1 MFLNPNL
8 TSFTLKYR
16 LKIWQI
22 CKTQNN
28 LLYHRST
35 MAAIG
40 LYFFLYSFLLA
51 TFLKGVQALAAVPV
65 FFDSNNH
72 HHRDLRYH
80 PEQPLRISS
89 CVEALDKFRR
99 ENPNHLLELIDVTT
113 GTTTPIEGVHT
124 IHQPFSEEE
133 LNHARD
139 MLLLAHT
146 DDLVT
151 KLEERSLKSREQR
164 IQEGKPALGHMG
176 NIDADTYVT
185 TESFNVCLRATA
197 AWIRAVDVA
206 EANGEAAMA
215 LTRPPGHHAEKG
227 VSNGFCL
234 YNFAAAAAL
243 HVLQDPNKK
252 VSILDWDVH
261 FGQGV
266 KDILMSNSRA
276 RYVSIHQSPAFPF
289 MGENLQTH
297 GEHQNVLTIPM
308 PAETTWTCG
317 YKHLYEKAL
326 DFVCK
331 PGEWE
336 PDVVIVCAG
345 YDALDSDEL
354 ASVSLNAQ
362 DFGRMTR
369 RLSEHLGE
377 ATSKRPALIFG
388 LEGGYQLSKMAG
400 GGGLTDAVV
409 ETVRALTL

>member
-1 MFLNPNL
+1 VQNL
-8 TSFTLKYR
+8 FTKR
-16 LKIWQI
+16 KRIF
-22 CKTQNN
+22 
-28 LLYHRST
+28 ST
-35 MAAIG
+35 MAATG
-40 LYFFLYSFLLA
+40 RYFVLYSFLLA
-51 TFLKGVQALAAVPV
+51 TFLKDVQALATFPV

-99 ENPNHLLELIDVTT
+99 ENPKHLLELIDVTS
-113 GTTTPIEGVHT
+113 GTPTPIEGVHT

-133 LNHARD
+133 LSHARD
-139 MLLLAHT
+139 MLLQAHT
-146 DDLVT
+146 HDLVT

-206 EANGEAAMA
+206 ESNEAAAMA

-243 HVLQDPNKK
+243 HVLQHPTKR

-266 KDILMSNSRA
+266 KDILMSNNRA
-276 RYVSIHQSPAFPF
+276 RYVSIHQTPAFPY
-289 MGENLQTH
+289 MGEYLQTH
-297 GEHQNVLTIPM
+297 GEHKNVMTIPM

-326 DFVCK
+326 DFVCSS
-331 PGEWE
+331 EWE

-400 GGGLTDAVV
+400 GGGLKEAVV
-409 ETVRALTL
+409 ETVRALT

>member
-1 MFLNPNL
+1 ME
-8 TSFTLKYR
+8 
-16 LKIWQI
+16 
-22 CKTQNN
+22 
-28 LLYHRST
+28 
-35 MAAIG
+35 AAG
-40 LYFFLYSFLLA
+40 LYFFLYSFLLV
-51 TFLKGVQALAAVPV
+51 TLLKDAQAFAAFPV

-72 HHRDLRYH
+72 LHRDLRYH

-99 ENPNHLLELIDVTT
+99 ENPKHLLELIDVTT
-113 GTTTPIEGVHT
+113 GTPTPIEGVHT
-124 IHQPFSEEE
+124 IHQPFTEEE
-133 LNHARD
+133 LSHARD
-139 MLLLAHT
+139 MLLQAHT
-146 DDLVT
+146 HDLVT
-151 KLEERSLKSREQR
+151 QLEERSRKSREQR
-164 IQEGKPALGHMG
+164 IQEGKSALGFMG

-197 AWIRAVDVA
+197 AWIRAVNVA
-206 EANGEAAMA
+206 EANGQAMA

-227 VSNGFCL
+227 ASNGFCL

-243 HVLQDPNKK
+243 HALQDPDKR

-266 KDILMSNSRA
+266 KDILMPNSRA
-276 RYVSIHQSPAFPF
+276 RYVSIHQTPAFPY
-289 MGENLQTH
+289 MGEYLQTH
-297 GEHQNVLTIPM
+297 GEHKNVLTIPM
-308 PAETTWTCG
+308 PAATTWTCG
-317 YKHLYEKAL
+317 YKDLFEQAL
-326 DFVCK
+326 DFVCN
-331 PGEWE
+331 GEWE
-336 PDVVIVCAG
+336 PDLVIVCAG

-400 GGGLTDAVV
+400 GGGLQDAVV
-409 ETVRALTL
+409 ETVRALTM

>member
-1 MFLNPNL
+1 
-8 TSFTLKYR
+8 
-16 LKIWQI
+16 
-22 CKTQNN
+22 
-28 LLYHRST
+28 
-35 MAAIG
+35 MAAAG
-40 LYFFLYSFLLA
+40 LYCFLFYSCLLV
-51 TFLKGVQALAAVPV
+51 TLLKDVQALAAAFPV

-72 HHRDLRYH
+72 LHRDLRYH

-99 ENPNHLLELIDVTT
+99 ENPNNLLELIDVTT
-113 GTTTPIEGVHT
+113 GTPTPIEGVHA
-124 IHQPFSEEE
+124 IHQPFTEEE
-133 LNHARD
+133 LSHARD
-139 MLLLAHT
+139 MLIQAHT
-146 DDLVT
+146 EDLVT
-151 KLEERSLKSREQR
+151 QLEERSRKSREQR
-164 IQEGKPALGHMG
+164 VQDGKPALGHMG

-197 AWIRAVDVA
+197 AWIRAVNVA
-206 EANGEAAMA
+206 ETNESGTAMA
-215 LTRPPGHHAEKG
+215 LTRPPGHHAEKAA
-227 VSNGFCL
+227 SNGFCL

-243 HVLQDPNKK
+243 HALQGHNKR

-276 RYVSIHQSPAFPF
+276 RYVSIHQTPAFPY
-289 MGENLQTH
+289 MGEYLQTH
-297 GEHQNVLTIPM
+297 GEHKNVLTIPM

-317 YKHLYEKAL
+317 YKDLFEKAL

-336 PDVVIVCAG
+336 PDLVIVCAG

-369 RLSEHLGE
+369 RLSKHLGE
-377 ATSKRPALIFG
+377 ASSKRPALIFG

-400 GGGLTDAVV
+400 GGGLPDAVV
-409 ETVRALTL
+409 ETVRALTM